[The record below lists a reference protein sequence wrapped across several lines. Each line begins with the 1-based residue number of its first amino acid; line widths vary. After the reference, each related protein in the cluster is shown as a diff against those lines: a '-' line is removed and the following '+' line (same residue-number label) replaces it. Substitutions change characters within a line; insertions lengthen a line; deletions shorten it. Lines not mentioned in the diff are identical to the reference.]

1 MASLT
6 EISQMLQAFSEDRP
20 TLKENNTP
28 ERIIELLQNEAVEA
42 AESLTDTE
50 NLAAE
55 IADIVIFALTLANHY
70 GFDMDLEVRD
80 KVAFNTG
87 RYSADL
93 FQDGD
98 YEEGRLKAKQVER
111 DYFKRDFYQIPR

>member
-55 IADIVIFALTLANHY
+55 IADVVIFALTLANHY
-70 GFDMDLEVRD
+70 GFNMDLEVRE
-80 KVAFNTG
+80 KIAFNTG

-93 FQDGD
+93 FQDGE
-98 YEEGRLKAKQVER
+98 YEESRIKAKQVEQ
-111 DYFKRDFYQIPR
+111 DYYKRDFYQIPR

>member
-20 TLKENNTP
+20 TLSENNTP
-28 ERIIELLQNEAVEA
+28 QRIIELLQNEAVEA

-50 NLAAE
+50 NLPGE
-55 IADIVIFALTLANHY
+55 IADIIIFALTLANKY
-70 GFDMDLEVRD
+70 GFDMDLEVRE
-80 KVAFNTG
+80 KIGFNIG
-87 RYSADL
+87 RYSSDL

>member
-20 TLKENNTP
+20 TLNANNTP
-28 ERIIELLQNEAVEA
+28 KRIIQLLQNEAVEA

-50 NLAAE
+50 NLPGE
-55 IADIVIFALTLANHY
+55 IADIIIFALTLANKY
-70 GFDMDLEVRD
+70 GFDMDLEVRE
-80 KVAFNTG
+80 KIAFNTG
-87 RYSADL
+87 RYTSDL
-93 FQDGD
+93 FREGD

>member
-1 MASLT
+1 MALI
-6 EISQMLQAFSEDRP
+6 ELQTLLKNFTEDRL
-20 TLKENNTP
+20 TLLKNNTP
-28 ERIIELLQNEAVEA
+28 ERIIELLQNEVVEA
-42 AESLTDTE
+42 SQSLTDTE

-70 GFDMDLEVRD
+70 GFDMDLEVRE
-80 KVAFNTG
+80 KISFNTG